1 MKKDLL
7 STNEVAKILGVSR
20 VAVFKQIKTGKIKA
34 KKVGRSFVIER
45 KELPQILET
54 ALTKSKKRQIEK
66 AVDKTIREYSQ
77 VLKLLGQE

>member
-1 MKKDLL
+1 MKKEML

-20 VAVFKQIKTGKIKA
+20 VAVFKQIKTGRIKA

-66 AVDKTIREYSQ
+66 AVDKTIREYAQ

>member
-1 MKKDLL
+1 ML

-20 VAVFKQIKTGKIKA
+20 VAVFKQIKTGRIKA

-66 AVDKTIREYSQ
+66 AVDKTIREYAQ